1 MKKLIKELF
10 RQKLLESESFGFF
23 KDRSSI
29 PDYDAILF
37 GKQDELPQKYAG
49 WMGEIELMS
58 KEDYFKE
65 CARLQ
70 NTSYSDQFKYIIPDK
85 VEKISV
91 NMARG
96 VKYDLPYLN
105 YVSRDQEG
113 RHRVMAASQLG
124 QVKIPVLILDKEE
137 EVNRGTL
144 SEMIGI
150 WDDLVNDGDV
160 YYFKASGTG
169 WAPQDRVLS
178 CIVSGYDTYFLDELI
193 SMKTYPSLYPDELSI
208 IQRGNKIEHETQY
221 VNVSYIRYDGDMEA
235 SEDELKLCV
244 VLRGLRRN
252 SDVIWSIRKEGDSYY
267 LPIPEGIK
275 GDFDRYDTCF
285 DMLRHIGHE
294 HYIQEYG
301 LLSAD
306 DRNALYDIQ
315 DADIRVIKGLLAN
328 KKN

>member
-1 MKKLIKELF
+1 LILYKE
-10 RQKLLESESFGFF
+10 R
-23 KDRSSI
+23 
-29 PDYDAILF
+29 
-37 GKQDELPQKYAG
+37 
-49 WMGEIELMS
+49 EIEEP
-58 KEDYFKE
+58 KVT
-65 CARLQ
+65 
-70 NTSYSDQFKYIIPDK
+70 TSIGG
-85 VEKISV
+85 
-91 NMARG
+91 M
-96 VKYDLPYLN
+96 
-105 YVSRDQEG
+105 
-113 RHRVMAASQLG
+113 LG
-124 QVKIPVLILDKEE
+124 K
-137 EVNRGTL
+137 
-144 SEMIGI
+144 
-150 WDDLVNDGDV
+150 WDDLVKDGDV

-208 IQRGNKIEHETQY
+208 IKRGNKIEHETQY

-267 LPIPEGIK
+267 LPIPDGIK

-285 DMLRHIGHE
+285 DMLRRIGHE
-294 HYIQEYG
+294 YYIQEYG

-315 DADIRVIKGLLAN
+315 DADIQVIKGLLAN